1 MQKVLTKEEMEN
13 INAYC
18 FQGNKA
24 SDYTEKKKKREN
36 FFSPRKQGNIGSEKA
51 NE

>member
-1 MQKVLTKEEMEN
+1 MQQVLTKEEMEN

-24 SDYTEKKKKREN
+24 SDYTEKKRKKKKERIFFPLEN
-36 FFSPRKQGNIGSEKA
+36 KET
-51 NE
+51 